1 MVYYRE
7 DETRVCEKCCIVI
20 VGLGILPI
28 IYLHWGGDEDNFWK
42 DVLKKSYFFIF
53 PISTPETLHALKL
66 PPSAL
71 P

>member
-1 MVYYRE
+1 MVYHRE
-7 DETRVCEKCCIVI
+7 DETRVCENSCIVI
-20 VGLGILPI
+20 VGLGIFPI
-28 IYLHWGGDEDNFWK
+28 IYLHWGNEDNFWK

-53 PISTPETLHALKL
+53 PISTPDRLHALKL